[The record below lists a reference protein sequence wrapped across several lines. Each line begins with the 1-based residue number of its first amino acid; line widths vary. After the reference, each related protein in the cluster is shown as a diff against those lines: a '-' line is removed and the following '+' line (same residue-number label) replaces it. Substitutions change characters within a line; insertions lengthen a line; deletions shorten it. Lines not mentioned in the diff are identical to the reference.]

1 MHWYNALSLRQSE
14 SLSLHSRHLHG
25 GKREESTA
33 TKQRALGGITTEVLQ
48 DVEQG
53 ATNSAWGPGREGY
66 ADPGGKAVPW
76 EGDLCRQPWRF
87 IPPWCELG
95 WLNKCSDLTKGSRPP
110 QRSCGL
116 SRKEPSGAS
125 WLALFPCTTFTNIT
139 CVVTCLYQ
147 ILVPTVS
154 CFATLGKS
162 VASLVPLLLRLRLM
176 REKVWVD
183 TAKPLKGPLAQ
194 SKNEVTAWFRSL
206 HVSVVCS

>member
-139 CVVTCLYQ
+139 CVVNLF
-147 ILVPTVS
+147 VS
-154 CFATLGKS
+154 NPGSNSFLFCDLGQVGS
-162 VASLVPLLLRLRLM
+162 LPCASASSSQAD
-176 REKVWVD
+176 E
-183 TAKPLKGPLAQ
+183 G
-194 SKNEVTAWFRSL
+194 EG
-206 HVSVVCS
+206 VSWYCKAPERTPGTE